1 MAGIL
6 ALGVGVGVAM
16 TAAFTA
22 AGASIP
28 RHVHSTSFGFLTGAS
43 LTGTAVGPVLGGL
56 VAARSITGVFIL
68 GVVILTGLAFIVRRL
83 MSDAEPGQV
92 GQVSQVSQ
100 VGDDT

>member
-1 MAGIL
+1 
-6 ALGVGVGVAM
+6 M

-56 VAARSITGVFIL
+56 VAARSITGVFVFGVAIL
-68 GVVILTGLAFIVRRL
+68 DRPRLARAAPDGRTGSHRAGCLDR
-83 MSDAEPGQV
+83 
-92 GQVSQVSQ
+92 
-100 VGDDT
+100 

>member
-6 ALGVGVGVAM
+6 AVGVGVGVAM

-56 VAARSITGVFIL
+56 VAARSITGVFVL
-68 GVVILTGLAFIVRRL
+68 GVAILPALAFAVRRL
-83 MSDAEPGQV
+83 MAEPDHIEEP
-92 GQVSQVSQ
+92 VS
-100 VGDDT
+100 TAEF

>member
-6 ALGVGVGVAM
+6 SVGVGVGVAM

-43 LTGTAVGPVLGGL
+43 LTGTAAGPVIGGL
-56 VAARSITGVFIL
+56 VAARSITAVFAL
-68 GVVILTGLAFIVRRL
+68 GVLVLASLALIVRRG
-83 MSDAEPGQV
+83 MEDVAEGQV
-92 GQVSQVSQ
+92 AQVSQ
-100 VGDDT
+100 TRPT